1 LNEAGN
7 ENMTKHTHKGTC
19 QICGRTQAVDNKRG
33 TIAKHGYTVDW
44 GYFSGQCEGS
54 DELPLEVSKE
64 LTVATIAR
72 CEDRAEMLLEMTA
85 EDVKVV
91 VLKIREGRDYRG
103 RPQYKTVECRN
114 DDEVKAIEP
123 YSTFES
129 KQRTALLGLHS
140 EARHLFAHARDLAG
154 LISNRHGQ
162 ELFEVKRLEEQAA
175 AEKAEKAAKPTKAS
189 VKRIVEGLNR
199 EFSKLRDEH
208 RSACYSADVPFYLHQ
223 YRAAKHG
230 AAFGEDA
237 AKVEALV
244 EKMNEAKASLK

>member
-1 LNEAGN
+1 
-7 ENMTKHTHKGTC
+7 MTKHTHKGTC

-103 RPQYKTVECRN
+103 RPQYKT
-114 DDEVKAIEP
+114 
-123 YSTFES
+123 
-129 KQRTALLGLHS
+129 LGLHS

-208 RSACYSADVPFYLHQ
+208 RSACYNNDVPYFLHQ

-230 AAFGEDA
+230 ASFGEDA